1 MARVDGDERADG
13 AKAGGRSL
21 FRSTAVFGGLTMISR
36 VLGLARDVVLASVF
50 GSSAATDAFFVAF
63 KIPNFMRRLFA
74 EGAFSHAFV
83 PVLSEYRTER
93 DEPAVRA
100 LVGRASGVLLA
111 ILLVLTVAA
120 VLGAEYLVM
129 VFAPGF
135 TDEPE
140 TFRMAADMLRITF
153 PYLLFISLVACAQGV
168 LNTYGRF
175 GPPAFAPVLLNLV
188 LIASAWWWTAWFD
201 EPIRALAWGVFIAG
215 IAQLL
220 LMLPYLRAV
229 GMLTL
234 PRPSWRDSGV
244 RRIMR
249 LMLPAI
255 FGSSVAQ
262 INLLVDTILA
272 SFLMTGSVSWL
283 YYSDRLMEFPL
294 GVFGVALGTVILPR
308 LSGEHAARTPEQFSR
323 TLDWALRWA
332 MLIAVPAT
340 VGLVVMA
347 GPILATLFQHGAF
360 TPSDVRA
367 ASLSVI
373 AYALGLHGFI
383 LVKVLSPGYFARQD
397 MRTPVQCAAA
407 SMVCNMVLSTTAV
420 WLLIGTGVGHAALA
434 LATGIAASINAALLF
449 AGLRRRGIYTPGAGW
464 WALLARIGAAA
475 GIMGGVLWFAVADL
489 PAWIDGTVPE
499 RAGALA
505 GWLLLGMVLYAGVLL
520 LLGLRPRT
528 LREPAA

>member
-1 MARVDGDERADG
+1 MAQAEDQGEGVT
-13 AKAGGRSL
+13 AGPRGL
-21 FRSTAVFGGLTMISR
+21 LRSTAVFGGLTMISR
-36 VLGLARDVVLASVF
+36 VLGLARDIVFAAVF

-83 PVLSEYRTER
+83 PVLSEYRSHSDT
-93 DEPAVRA
+93 ATVRT
-100 LVGRASGVLLA
+100 LVARVSGVLLL
-111 ILLVLTVAA
+111 ILLALTVTA
-120 VLGAEYLVM
+120 VLAADALVV

-135 TDEPE
+135 RDDPE

-188 LIASAWWWTAWFD
+188 LIASAWWWTDWFA
-201 EPIRALAWGVFIAG
+201 EPIHALAWGVLIAG
-215 IAQLL
+215 VAQLL
-220 LMLPYLRAV
+220 LMLPFLRAV

-234 PRPSWRDSGV
+234 PRPRWRDEGV
-244 RRIMR
+244 QRILR
-249 LMLPAI
+249 LMLPAV

-308 LSGEHAARTPEQFSR
+308 LSGEHAAASAEQFSR

-340 VGLVVMA
+340 VGLAVLA

-360 TPSDVRA
+360 TPADVRA
-367 ASLSVI
+367 ATLSVV

-397 MRTPVQCAAA
+397 MRTPVQCAAI
-407 SMVCNMVLSTTAV
+407 SMVGNMVLSTSAV
-420 WLLIGTGVGHAALA
+420 IWLIDTGWGHAGLA
-434 LATGIAASINAALLF
+434 LATGLGASLNAGLLF
-449 AGLRRRGIYTPGAGW
+449 AGLRRRGIYQPGGHW
-464 WALLARIGAAA
+464 LRFLARVGFCA
-475 GIMGGVLWFAVADL
+475 GLMGLGLWLVAGEIEVWL
-489 PAWIDGTVPE
+489 ERTAME
-499 RAGALA
+499 RALALA
-505 GWLLLGMVLYAGVLL
+505 GWLVLGMVVYAGALL
-520 LLGLRPRT
+520 ALGLRPRT
-528 LREPAA
+528 LREP

>member
-1 MARVDGDERADG
+1 M
-13 AKAGGRSL
+13 SL
-21 FRSTAVFGGLTMISR
+21 FRSTAVFGGLTMVSR
-36 VLGLARDVVLASVF
+36 VLGLARDVVIANVF

-74 EGAFSHAFV
+74 EGAFSQAFV
-83 PVLSEYRTER
+83 PVLSEYRTQQ
-93 DEPAVRA
+93 DQAAVRT
-100 LVGRASGVLLA
+100 LVGRASGTLLL
-111 ILLVLTVAA
+111 ILLVLTIAA
-120 VLGAEYLVM
+120 VLASDYLVM
-129 VFAPGF
+129 LFAPGF
-135 TDEPE
+135 MDDPE
-140 TFRMAADMLRITF
+140 KFGMAADMLRITF

-201 EPIRALAWGVFIAG
+201 EPIKALAWGVFIAG
-215 IAQLL
+215 ILQLL
-220 LMLPYLRAV
+220 LMLPFLRAV

-272 SFLMTGSVSWL
+272 SFLITGSVSWL

-308 LSGEHAARTPEQFSR
+308 LSSEHAARSPEQFSR
-323 TLDWALRWA
+323 TLDWALRWGV
-332 MLIAVPAT
+332 LIATPAT
-340 VGLVVMA
+340 VGLAVMA

-360 TPSDVRA
+360 TAADTRA
-367 ASLSVI
+367 ATLSVM
-373 AYALGLHGFI
+373 AYAIGLHGFI
-383 LVKVLSPGYFARQD
+383 LVKVLSPGFFARQD
-397 MRTPVQCAAA
+397 MTTPVKYAAT
-407 SMVCNMVLSTTAV
+407 SMVCNMVLSITAV
-420 WLLIGTGVGHAALA
+420 MLLIDTEVGHAALA
-434 LATGIAASINAALLF
+434 LATGIAASLNAGMLF
-449 AGLRRRGIYTPGAGW
+449 TGLRRRGVYQPGAGW
-464 WALLARIGAAA
+464 GRLLLQVGVASA
-475 GIMGGVLWFAVADL
+475 IMGGVLLFGMADL
-489 PAWIDGTVPE
+489 QAWIDGTLLE
-499 RAGALA
+499 RIGALF
-505 GWLLLGMVLYAGVLL
+505 GWLALGVALYGASLL

-528 LREPAA
+528 LREP